1 MKLKLALAAA
11 VAALAAPA
19 VMTASA
25 QDAGVYVSGGYTQF
39 DGDGGGDVGALTG
52 RVGVGFGRYFAVEGE
67 ASFGISDD
75 DGLELDNQLGAF
87 VVGKLPV
94 ASTFDIFGRVGVSRI
109 ETSPGGDADGLAYGA
124 GGEFHL
130 TSKDSIRGD
139 WTRHDYD
146 EGEAD
151 AYSISYVRRF

>member
-11 VAALAAPA
+11 AALSVPA
-19 VMTASA
+19 FMPASA
-25 QDAGVYVSGGYTQF
+25 QQANVYINAGYTQF
-39 DGDGGGDVGALTG
+39 DGDGGGDVGGLTG

-67 ASFGISDD
+67 ATIGITDD
-75 DGLELDNQLGAF
+75 DGLELDNELGAF

-94 ASTFDIFGRVGVSRI
+94 ASSFDIFGRVGVSRI
-109 ETSPGGDADGLAYGA
+109 ETSPGGDADGLAYGI

-130 TSKDSIRGD
+130 TDKDGIRGD